1 MIRKLDINDIDS
13 YCNLRVAMLLSDK
26 SVSYSKEE
34 LVLQTREYYEN
45 YINKTLFI
53 FGYIENEE
61 IVSVAAYE
69 VLKRLPTP
77 KINNLNSDI
86 AYVCSIYTK
95 EEYRNKGYSKILNDA
110 ILNEAKK
117 KGYNRIYLKSNL
129 INYYEKFGAKYIIT
143 LNNKEKLYYIDL

>member
-1 MIRKLDINDIDS
+1 MIRKLNINDIDT

-26 SVSYSKEE
+26 SVSYNKEE
-34 LVLQTREYYEN
+34 LVLQTREYYED

-95 EEYRNKGYSKILNDA
+95 EEYRNKGYSKLL
-110 ILNEAKK
+110 LNEVIEDAKK
-117 KGYNRIYLKSNL
+117 RGLTRFKLSSHNEIAIKLYK
-129 INYYEKFGAKYIIT
+129 KFGFKS
-143 LNNKEKLYYIDL
+143 DLTAMVIND

>member
-1 MIRKLDINDIDS
+1 MIRKLNINDIDT

-26 SVSYSKEE
+26 SVSYNKEE
-34 LVLQTREYYEN
+34 LVLQTREYYED

-95 EEYRNKGYSKILNDA
+95 EEYRNKGYSKLL
-110 ILNEAKK
+110 LNEVIEDAKK
-117 KGYNRIYLKSNL
+117 RGLTRFKLSSHNEIAIKLYK
-129 INYYEKFGAKYIIT
+129 KFGFKSDFTAMVK
-143 LNNKEKLYYIDL
+143 ND

>member
-26 SVSYSKEE
+26 SVSYNEEE

-77 KINNLNSDI
+77 KNNNLNSDI

-95 EEYRNKGYSKILNDA
+95 EEYRNKGYPKLL
-110 ILNEAKK
+110 LNEVIKDAKK
-117 KGYNRIYLKSNL
+117 RGLTRFKLSSHNEIAIKM
-129 INYYEKFGAKYIIT
+129 YEKFGFKS
-143 LNNKEKLYYIDL
+143 DLTAMVKND

>member
-26 SVSYSKEE
+26 SVSYNEEE

-77 KINNLNSDI
+77 KNNNLNSDI

-95 EEYRNKGYSKILNDA
+95 EEYRNKGYSKLL
-110 ILNEAKK
+110 LNEVIKDAKK
-117 KGYNRIYLKSNL
+117 RGLTRFKLSSHNEIAIKM
-129 INYYEKFGAKYIIT
+129 YEKFGFKS
-143 LNNKEKLYYIDL
+143 DLTAMVKND

>member
-1 MIRKLDINDIDS
+1 MIRKLDINDIDN

-95 EEYRNKGYSKILNDA
+95 EEYRNKGYSKLL
-110 ILNEAKK
+110 LNEVIEDAKK
-117 KGYNRIYLKSNL
+117 RGLTRFKLSSHNEIAIKM
-129 INYYEKFGAKYIIT
+129 YEKFGFKF
-143 LNNKEKLYYIDL
+143 DLMAMVKND

>member
-1 MIRKLDINDIDS
+1 MIRKLDINDINT

-26 SVSYSKEE
+26 SVSYNKEE
-34 LVLQTREYYEN
+34 LVLQTREYYED

-95 EEYRNKGYSKILNDA
+95 EEYRNKGYSKLL
-110 ILNEAKK
+110 LNEVIEDAKK
-117 KGYNRIYLKSNL
+117 RGLTRFKLSSDNEIAIKLYK
-129 INYYEKFGAKYIIT
+129 KFGFKS
-143 LNNKEKLYYIDL
+143 DLTAMVKND

>member
-95 EEYRNKGYSKILNDA
+95 EEYRNKGYSKLLLNEV
-110 ILNEAKK
+110 IEEAKK
-117 KGYNRIYLKSNL
+117 RGLTRFKLSSHNEIAIKM
-129 INYYEKFGAKYIIT
+129 YEKFGFKA
-143 LNNKEKLYYIDL
+143 DLTAMVKND

>member
-26 SVSYSKEE
+26 SESYDKEE

-77 KINNLNSDI
+77 KNNNLNSDI

-95 EEYRNKGYSKILNDA
+95 EEYRNKGYSKLL
-110 ILNEAKK
+110 LNEVIKDAKK
-117 KGYNRIYLKSNL
+117 RGLTRFKLSSHNEIAIKM
-129 INYYEKFGAKYIIT
+129 YEKFGFKS
-143 LNNKEKLYYIDL
+143 DLTAMVKND

>member
-1 MIRKLDINDIDS
+1 MIRKLNINDIDT

-26 SVSYSKEE
+26 SVSYNKEE
-34 LVLQTREYYEN
+34 LVLQTREYYED

-53 FGYIENEE
+53 SGYIENEE

-95 EEYRNKGYSKILNDA
+95 EEYRNKGYSKLL
-110 ILNEAKK
+110 LNEVIEDAKK
-117 KGYNRIYLKSNL
+117 RGLTRFKLSSHNEIAIKLYK
-129 INYYEKFGAKYIIT
+129 KFGFKS
-143 LNNKEKLYYIDL
+143 DLTAMVKND

>member
-26 SVSYSKEE
+26 SVSYNEEE
-34 LVLQTREYYEN
+34 LVFQTRKYYKN

-53 FGYIENEE
+53 FGYLENEE

-95 EEYRNKGYSKILNDA
+95 EEFRNRGYSKLL
-110 ILNEAKK
+110 LNEVIEDAKK
-117 KGYNRIYLKSNL
+117 RGLTRFKLSSHNEIAIKM
-129 INYYEKFGAKYIIT
+129 YEKFGFKS
-143 LNNKEKLYYIDL
+143 DLTAMVKND

>member
-1 MIRKLDINDIDS
+1 MIRKLDINDIDN

-69 VLKRLPTP
+69 ILKRLPTP

-95 EEYRNKGYSKILNDA
+95 EEYRNKGYSKLL
-110 ILNEAKK
+110 LNEVIEDAKK
-117 KGYNRIYLKSNL
+117 RGLTRFKLSSHNEIAIKM
-129 INYYEKFGAKYIIT
+129 YEKFGFKF
-143 LNNKEKLYYIDL
+143 DLTAMVKND

>member
-26 SVSYSKEE
+26 SVSYDKEE

-77 KINNLNSDI
+77 KNNNLNSDI

-95 EEYRNKGYSKILNDA
+95 EEYRNKGYSKLL
-110 ILNEAKK
+110 LNEVIKDAKK
-117 KGYNRIYLKSNL
+117 RGLTRFKLSSHNEIAIKM
-129 INYYEKFGAKYIIT
+129 YEKFGFKS
-143 LNNKEKLYYIDL
+143 DLTAMVKND

>member
-13 YCNLRVAMLLSDK
+13 YCNLRVSMLLSDK
-26 SVSYSKEE
+26 SVSYNEEE
-34 LVLQTREYYEN
+34 LVFQTRKYYEN

-95 EEYRNKGYSKILNDA
+95 EEYRNKGYSKLL
-110 ILNEAKK
+110 LNEVIEDAKK
-117 KGYNRIYLKSNL
+117 RGLTRFKLSSHNEIAIKM
-129 INYYEKFGAKYIIT
+129 YEKFGFKFDPT
-143 LNNKEKLYYIDL
+143 TMVKND

>member
-1 MIRKLDINDIDS
+1 MIRKLDINDIDT

-61 IVSVAAYE
+61 IVAIAAYE
-69 VLKRLPTP
+69 IIKRLPTP

-95 EEYRNKGYSKILNDA
+95 EEFRNRGYSKLL
-110 ILNEAKK
+110 LNEVIEDAKK
-117 KGYNRIYLKSNL
+117 RGLTRFKLSSHNEIAIKM
-129 INYYEKFGAKYIIT
+129 YEKFGFKT
-143 LNNKEKLYYIDL
+143 DLTAMVKND

>member
-13 YCNLRVAMLLSDK
+13 YCNLRVSMLLSDK

-34 LVLQTREYYEN
+34 LVFQTRKYYEN

-95 EEYRNKGYSKILNDA
+95 EEYRNKGYSKLL
-110 ILNEAKK
+110 LNEVIEDAKK
-117 KGYNRIYLKSNL
+117 RGLTRFKLSSHNEIAIKM
-129 INYYEKFGAKYIIT
+129 YEKFGFKS
-143 LNNKEKLYYIDL
+143 DLTAMVKND

>member
-1 MIRKLDINDIDS
+1 MIRKLNINDIDS

-26 SVSYSKEE
+26 SVSYNKEE
-34 LVLQTREYYEN
+34 LVLQTREYYED

-95 EEYRNKGYSKILNDA
+95 EEYRNKGYSKLL
-110 ILNEAKK
+110 LNEVIEDAKK
-117 KGYNRIYLKSNL
+117 RGLTRFKLSSHNEIAIKLYK
-129 INYYEKFGAKYIIT
+129 KFGFKS
-143 LNNKEKLYYIDL
+143 DLTAMVKND

>member
-13 YCNLRVAMLLSDK
+13 YCNLRVSMLLSDK
-26 SVSYSKEE
+26 SVSYNEEE
-34 LVLQTREYYEN
+34 LVFQTRKYYEN

-95 EEYRNKGYSKILNDA
+95 EEYRNKGYSKLL
-110 ILNEAKK
+110 LNEVIEDAKK
-117 KGYNRIYLKSNL
+117 RGLTRFKLSSHNEIAIKM
-129 INYYEKFGAKYIIT
+129 YEKFGFKF
-143 LNNKEKLYYIDL
+143 DLTTMVKND

>member
-26 SVSYSKEE
+26 SVSYNKEE

-53 FGYIENEE
+53 LGYIENEE

-95 EEYRNKGYSKILNDA
+95 EEFRNKGYSKLL
-110 ILNEAKK
+110 LNEVIGDAKK
-117 KGYNRIYLKSNL
+117 RGLTRFKLSSHNEIAIKM
-129 INYYEKFGAKYIIT
+129 YEKFGFKS
-143 LNNKEKLYYIDL
+143 DLTAMVKND

>member
-26 SVSYSKEE
+26 SVSYNKEE

-95 EEYRNKGYSKILNDA
+95 EEFRNKGYSKLL
-110 ILNEAKK
+110 LNEVIEDAKK
-117 KGYNRIYLKSNL
+117 RGLTRFKLSSHNEIAIKM
-129 INYYEKFGAKYIIT
+129 YEKFGFKS
-143 LNNKEKLYYIDL
+143 DLTAMVKND

>member
-13 YCNLRVAMLLSDK
+13 YCNLRVSMLLSDK
-26 SVSYSKEE
+26 SVSYNEEE
-34 LVLQTREYYEN
+34 LVFQTREYYEN

-95 EEYRNKGYSKILNDA
+95 EEYRNKGYSKLL
-110 ILNEAKK
+110 LNEVIEDAKK
-117 KGYNRIYLKSNL
+117 RGLTRFKLSSHNEIAIKM
-129 INYYEKFGAKYIIT
+129 YEKFGFKS
-143 LNNKEKLYYIDL
+143 DLTAMVKND

>member
-26 SVSYSKEE
+26 SVSYNKEE

-95 EEYRNKGYSKILNDA
+95 EEYRNKGYSKLL
-110 ILNEAKK
+110 LNEVIGDAKK
-117 KGYNRIYLKSNL
+117 RGLTRFKLSSHNEIAIKM
-129 INYYEKFGAKYIIT
+129 YEKFGFKS
-143 LNNKEKLYYIDL
+143 DLTAMVKND

>member
-1 MIRKLDINDIDS
+1 MIRKLNINDIDT

-26 SVSYSKEE
+26 SVSYNKEE
-34 LVLQTREYYEN
+34 LVLQTREYYED

-95 EEYRNKGYSKILNDA
+95 EEYRNKGYSKLL
-110 ILNEAKK
+110 LNEVIEDAKK
-117 KGYNRIYLKSNL
+117 RGLTRFKLSSHNEIAIKLYK
-129 INYYEKFGAKYIIT
+129 KFGFKS
-143 LNNKEKLYYIDL
+143 DLTAMVKND

>member
-26 SVSYSKEE
+26 SVTYNKKE

-95 EEYRNKGYSKILNDA
+95 EEYRNKGYSKLL
-110 ILNEAKK
+110 LNEVIEDAKK
-117 KGYNRIYLKSNL
+117 RGLTRFKLSSHNEITIKM
-129 INYYEKFGAKYIIT
+129 YEKFGFKS
-143 LNNKEKLYYIDL
+143 DLTAMVKND

>member
-1 MIRKLDINDIDS
+1 MIDTLIDM
-13 YCNLRVAMLLSDK
+13 C
-26 SVSYSKEE
+26 KEE
-34 LVLQTREYYEN
+34 LVLQTREYYED

-69 VLKRLPTP
+69 ALKRLPTP

-95 EEYRNKGYSKILNDA
+95 EEYRNKGYSKLL
-110 ILNEAKK
+110 LNEVIEDAKK
-117 KGYNRIYLKSNL
+117 RGLTRFKLSSHNEIAIKLYK
-129 INYYEKFGAKYIIT
+129 KFGFKS
-143 LNNKEKLYYIDL
+143 DLTAMVKND

>member
-26 SVSYSKEE
+26 SVSYNKEE

-95 EEYRNKGYSKILNDA
+95 EEFRNKGYSKLLLNELINDA
-110 ILNEAKK
+110 KKRGLTRFKLSSHNEIAIKM
-117 KGYNRIYLKSNL
+117 
-129 INYYEKFGAKYIIT
+129 YEKFGFKS
-143 LNNKEKLYYIDL
+143 DLTAMVKND

>member
-26 SVSYSKEE
+26 SVSYNEEE

-45 YINKTLFI
+45 YINKALFI

-77 KINNLNSDI
+77 KNNNLNSDI

-95 EEYRNKGYSKILNDA
+95 EEYRNKGYSKLL
-110 ILNEAKK
+110 LNEVIKDAKK
-117 KGYNRIYLKSNL
+117 RGLTRFKLSSHNEIAIKM
-129 INYYEKFGAKYIIT
+129 YEKFGFKS
-143 LNNKEKLYYIDL
+143 DLTAMVKND

>member
-13 YCNLRVAMLLSDK
+13 YCNLRVSMLLSDK
-26 SVSYSKEE
+26 SVTYNKKE

-61 IVSVAAYE
+61 IVSVAANE

-95 EEYRNKGYSKILNDA
+95 EEYRNKGYSKLL
-110 ILNEAKK
+110 LNEVIEDAKK
-117 KGYNRIYLKSNL
+117 RGLTRFKLSSHNEIAIKM
-129 INYYEKFGAKYIIT
+129 YEKFGFKF
-143 LNNKEKLYYIDL
+143 DLTAMVKND

>member
-1 MIRKLDINDIDS
+1 MIRKLDINDIDN

-26 SVSYSKEE
+26 SVSYSKEK

-69 VLKRLPTP
+69 ILKRLPTP

-95 EEYRNKGYSKILNDA
+95 EEYRNKGYSKLL
-110 ILNEAKK
+110 LNEVIEDAKK
-117 KGYNRIYLKSNL
+117 RGLTRFKLSSHNEIAIKM
-129 INYYEKFGAKYIIT
+129 YEKFGFKS
-143 LNNKEKLYYIDL
+143 DLTAMVKND

>member
-13 YCNLRVAMLLSDK
+13 YCNLRVSMLLSDK
-26 SVSYSKEE
+26 SVTYNKEE

-53 FGYIENEE
+53 FGYIENEK

-95 EEYRNKGYSKILNDA
+95 EEYRNKGYSKLL
-110 ILNEAKK
+110 LNEVIEDAKK
-117 KGYNRIYLKSNL
+117 RGLTRFKLSSHNEIAIKM
-129 INYYEKFGAKYIIT
+129 YEKFGFKS
-143 LNNKEKLYYIDL
+143 DLTAMVKND

>member
-1 MIRKLDINDIDS
+1 MIRKLDINDIDN

-95 EEYRNKGYSKILNDA
+95 EEYRNKGYSKLL
-110 ILNEAKK
+110 LNEVIEDAKK
-117 KGYNRIYLKSNL
+117 RGLTRFKLSSHNEIAIKM
-129 INYYEKFGAKYIIT
+129 YEKFGFKF
-143 LNNKEKLYYIDL
+143 DLTAMVKND

>member
-1 MIRKLDINDIDS
+1 MIRKLNINDIDT

-26 SVSYSKEE
+26 SVSYNKEE
-34 LVLQTREYYEN
+34 LVLQTREYYED

-86 AYVCSIYTK
+86 AYVSSIYTK
-95 EEYRNKGYSKILNDA
+95 EEYRNKGYSKLL
-110 ILNEAKK
+110 LNEVIEDAKK
-117 KGYNRIYLKSNL
+117 RGLTRFKLSSHNEIAIKLYK
-129 INYYEKFGAKYIIT
+129 KFGFKS
-143 LNNKEKLYYIDL
+143 DLTAMVKND

>member
-26 SVSYSKEE
+26 SVSYNKEE
-34 LVLQTREYYEN
+34 LVLQTREYYED

-95 EEYRNKGYSKILNDA
+95 EEYRNKGYSKLL
-110 ILNEAKK
+110 LNEVIEDAKK
-117 KGYNRIYLKSNL
+117 RGLTRFKLSSHNEIAIKM
-129 INYYEKFGAKYIIT
+129 YEKFGFKF
-143 LNNKEKLYYIDL
+143 DLTAMVKND

>member
-1 MIRKLDINDIDS
+1 MIRKLDINDIDN

-26 SVSYSKEE
+26 SVTYNKEE

-95 EEYRNKGYSKILNDA
+95 EEYRNKGYSKLL
-110 ILNEAKK
+110 LNEVIEDAKK
-117 KGYNRIYLKSNL
+117 RGLTRFKLSSHNEIAIKM
-129 INYYEKFGAKYIIT
+129 YEKFGFKS
-143 LNNKEKLYYIDL
+143 DLTAMVKND

>member
-26 SVSYSKEE
+26 SVTYNKEE

-95 EEYRNKGYSKILNDA
+95 EEYRNKGYSKLL
-110 ILNEAKK
+110 LNEVIEDAKK
-117 KGYNRIYLKSNL
+117 RGLTRFKLSSHNEIAIKM
-129 INYYEKFGAKYIIT
+129 YEKFGFKS
-143 LNNKEKLYYIDL
+143 DLTAMVKND

>member
-26 SVSYSKEE
+26 SVSYNKEE

-77 KINNLNSDI
+77 KNNNLNSDI

-95 EEYRNKGYSKILNDA
+95 EEYRNKGYSKLL
-110 ILNEAKK
+110 LNEVIKDAKK
-117 KGYNRIYLKSNL
+117 RGLTRFKLSSHNEIAIKM
-129 INYYEKFGAKYIIT
+129 YEKFGFKS
-143 LNNKEKLYYIDL
+143 DLTAMVKND

>member
-26 SVSYSKEE
+26 SVSYNKEE

-95 EEYRNKGYSKILNDA
+95 EEFRNKGYSKLL
-110 ILNEAKK
+110 LNEVVEDAKK
-117 KGYNRIYLKSNL
+117 RGLTRFKLSSHNEIAIKM
-129 INYYEKFGAKYIIT
+129 YEKFGFKS
-143 LNNKEKLYYIDL
+143 DLTAMVKND

>member
-26 SVSYSKEE
+26 SVSYNKEE
-34 LVLQTREYYEN
+34 LVLQTREYYED

-95 EEYRNKGYSKILNDA
+95 EEYRNKGYSKLL
-110 ILNEAKK
+110 LNEVIEDAKK
-117 KGYNRIYLKSNL
+117 RGLTRFKLSSHNEIAIKM
-129 INYYEKFGAKYIIT
+129 YEKFGFKFDLTAMAK
-143 LNNKEKLYYIDL
+143 ND

>member
-26 SVSYSKEE
+26 SVSYNKEE

-95 EEYRNKGYSKILNDA
+95 EEYRNKGYSKLL
-110 ILNEAKK
+110 LNEVIEDAKK
-117 KGYNRIYLKSNL
+117 RGLTRFKLSSHNEIAIKM
-129 INYYEKFGAKYIIT
+129 YEKFGFKS
-143 LNNKEKLYYIDL
+143 DLTAMVKND